1 MGQKKILIHFSKPPF
16 GTAFYNEGLRA
27 ALGVSSGVEDNIPT
41 VLFQSDS
48 VFYCLKQTDRT
59 NAKPYFD
66 LFEALGTKFYAVAED
81 LEERGISKDAIADDI
96 AAIPRKKALA
106 LFLENDF
113 NMDF

>member
-1 MGQKKILIHFSKPPF
+1 MGQKKVLIHFSRPPF

-27 ALGVSSGVEDNIPT
+27 ALGVTAGVEDNIPT

-48 VFYCLKQTDRT
+48 VFYCLKLTDRT

-66 LFEALGTKFYAVAED
+66 LFEVMETKLYAVAED
-81 LEERGISKDAIADDI
+81 LEERSISKDDIADDI
-96 AAIPRKKALA
+96 AVIPRAQALA
-106 LFLENDF
+106 LFHENDF